1 MRLGQQVADRLSGPP
16 SIHEIVDDQPAAAVA
31 AIGGLLHHCQFALA
45 AVVIAG
51 DADGIDQP
59 QLQLPRHDGGRHQAA
74 ARHGDDAFPRP
85 LLDQP
90 PGQRL
95 GIAVQFVPGDGKVLL
110 AGMGRIHGV
119 SPSVFT

>member
-1 MRLGQQVADRLSGPP
+1 MIS
-16 SIHEIVDDQPAAAVA
+16 QPEAVA
-31 AIGGLLHHCQFALA
+31 AVGGLLHHRELALA

-59 QLQLPRHDGGRHQAA
+59 QLQFPRHDGRRHQAA
-74 ARHGDDAFPRP
+74 AGDGDDAFPWP
-85 LLDQP
+85 FLHQP

-95 GIAVQFVPGDGKVLL
+95 GVAMQFVPGDGKVLL

-119 SPSVFT
+119 SPSVLYQDQDRIGLIQAEA